1 MLTYS
6 AEINTATKLL
16 SELGCLPLAIKHAGS
31 HMAVRN
37 RSLKKFLNIY
47 TRNGIIL
54 YTDHQSNPLWS
65 DRKNVIALTTW
76 EVSFAAVK
84 QDFPIAAELLQL
96 FGFLAR
102 EDIWEELL
110 RLGYHNLPQQGE
122 FPI

>member
-1 MLTYS
+1 
-6 AEINTATKLL
+6 
-16 SELGCLPLAIKHAGS
+16 
-31 HMAVRN
+31 MAVRN

-47 TRNGIIL
+47 TRNRIIL

-65 DRKNVIALTTW
+65 GRKNVIALTTW

-96 FGFLAR
+96 LGFLAR

-110 RLGYHNLPQQGE
+110 RLGYHNLPKEGE